1 MPHNRLRAACVVFLV
16 LTGLMLAGMALGVP
30 PALAAD
36 PVDATVYWEA
46 GERMRAG
53 GDELYAP
60 GGWDNKSGLYL
71 YPPGFAALC
80 APLTWLDDRPDLDPR
95 DRSIMKPYPYPTM
108 IRLWVALHAALWL
121 AAVWLLTRM
130 TAPVLPP
137 VTAWPRPAIAAA
149 ATSSMF
155 AAVVLDTYLG
165 NINLLILLL
174 LVTGLFLL
182 HKDRRTSG
190 GVVLGVAAMVKI
202 MPIALLP
209 LLLLT
214 RQWRAAA
221 GMVLGAALL
230 ALAPLPFTIA
240 AHGAGRGLTANVD
253 LHVQYMSKL
262 VLPRL
267 RDQAYRPVAAFAAP
281 NSSPTAALHRLF
293 GEGEALRPVTFDRD
307 DFGPLLIAL
316 PKGLLTAT
324 GAATCIGLFAMA
336 AALAWR
342 RRDLVSWLG
351 ACGMGFTAASM
362 ANVLFWHYHLAGM
375 ALVGASVAAR
385 LARDRT
391 SRRPGIAALACAFA
405 LANVPHLLH
414 RVPGNEALNRL
425 VIWGLPTWGLI
436 AALVLAWR
444 VLWRVTSD
452 QGDNAAEGSH
462 GSKPISEAAT

>member
-1 MPHNRLRAACVVFLV
+1 MSNNRLRAASLMFLV
-16 LTGLMLAGMALGVP
+16 LTGLMLAGMTIGVP
-30 PALAAD
+30 AVLAAD

-95 DRSIMKPYPYPTM
+95 DRSIMKPYPYPSV
-108 IRLWVALHAALWL
+108 IRLWVALHVALWL
-121 AAVWLLTRM
+121 AAVWLLARM
-130 TAPVLPP
+130 TAPASPP
-137 VTAWPRPAIAAA
+137 ITAWLQPAIAAA

-174 LVTGLFLL
+174 LVLGLFLI
-182 HKDRRTSG
+182 RRGQRTGG
-190 GVVLGVAAMVKI
+190 GVVLGAAAMVKI

-221 GMVLGAALL
+221 GMALGASLL

-240 AHGAGRGLTANVD
+240 THGPSRGFAANVD
-253 LHVQYMSKL
+253 LHVQYVSKL

-293 GEGEALRPVTFDRD
+293 GEGEALRAVTFDRD
-307 DFGPLLIAL
+307 DFGPLLFAL
-316 PKGLLTAT
+316 PKGLLSVAGAT
-324 GAATCIGLFAMA
+324 LCVGLFALA

-342 RRDLVSWLG
+342 RGDQVSWVG
-351 ACGMGFTAASM
+351 ACGMGFTAACMS
-362 ANVLFWHYHLAGM
+362 NVLFWHYHLAGM

-385 LARDRT
+385 LASDPV
-391 SRRPGIAALACAFA
+391 SRRTGFAALVCTFA
-405 LANVPHLLH
+405 LANMPHLLH
-414 RVPGNEALNRL
+414 RVPGNDALNRL

-436 AALVLAWR
+436 AALVLAWW
-444 VLWRVTSD
+444 VLWRVEPA
-452 QGDNAAEGSH
+452 QGDNAAGGDH
-462 GSKPISEAAT
+462 GPGQV